1 MFAIIF
7 ATGRRLARNKRRY
20 NISSFIILS
29 TAQFAYVFGSDV
41 FCFPLYLSHVCEQEE
56 TTTRLF
62 LRRRMCL
69 WNLILSLCPRGK
81 LPLLTVSAR
90 KPSCSVGK
98 PLPLADCLL
107 YHWLWTRS
115 FVEMSM
121 RLKLDKRN
129 RTCSF
134 KFESFFSIKYLSIF
148 IMYLYPKKQL
158 VLIFFYI
165 LRFIASLL
173 WRYNYGT

>member
-7 ATGRRLARNKRRY
+7 ATGRRLARNKRRH
-20 NISSFIILS
+20 NISSVIILS
-29 TAQFAYVFGSDV
+29 TVQFAYVFGSDV
-41 FCFPLYLSHVCEQEE
+41 FCFPLFLSHVCEQEE

-107 YHWLWTRS
+107 YHWLWTHS
-115 FVEMSM
+115 FIEMSM

-129 RTCSF
+129 RTSSF
-134 KFESFFSIKYLSIF
+134 KFESFFVPSQRVPEYLWDILIWCSQRINQ
-148 IMYLYPKKQL
+148 ILERMVLYPH
-158 VLIFFYI
+158 
-165 LRFIASLL
+165 AS
-173 WRYNYGT
+173 